1 MNFGV
6 GMCRIDFILFL
17 FGFGLVFEINS
28 DPVWNKFCSVRFEK
42 TWFGLDV
49 VIIYYLRTS

>member
-17 FGFGLVFEINS
+17 FGFGLVSEINS